1 MNETLY
7 MRLLMAL
14 AMRTEGKISIGFGEL
29 QEVDHGHARI
39 VIRRQDDLASYEIEV
54 SRPPATPNS

>member
-14 AMRTEGKISIGFGEL
+14 AMRTEGKMSIGFEEL
-29 QEVDHGHARI
+29 RQIDTGHVRIEV
-39 VIRRQDDLASYEIEV
+39 RRADILASYEIEV